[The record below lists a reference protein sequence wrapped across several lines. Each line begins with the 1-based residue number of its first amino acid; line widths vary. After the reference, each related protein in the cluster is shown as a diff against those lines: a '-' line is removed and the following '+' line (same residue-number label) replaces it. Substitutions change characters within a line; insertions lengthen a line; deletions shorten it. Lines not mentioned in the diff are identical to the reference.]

1 MSSKKSMLEVSVQEL
16 ICNYN
21 LIVPEI
27 QREYVWGFNNY
38 GILDIFFSDIKEGFK
53 NSKKDDNKPNAEIDT
68 LKTLIA
74 NATDATTIKSLTNV
88 LEGLIVKPTPLNIGF
103 LYSYRPDYY
112 VFNDRNEDL
121 YLIDGQQRFT
131 TLFLIL
137 YYLSIK
143 EKKQDDFI
151 ELFRFDEKTER
162 IAFDYRVRTLT
173 HNFFIDLISNTKTI
187 NDLLNIRSK
196 NWFLSNYDNDVTVQ
210 SIVGKQLNENSGVFQ
225 KLNHYFKNEKDLY
238 YEFVKTQIKFWHFKT
253 EETSQGEELYIT
265 MNSRGQQLADNETIR
280 AKLFDTKTVKSNPL
294 EWSEKWEIWQDF
306 FWKNRDKTI
315 TDISADEGFNEF
327 LRWVQIIKM
336 TELQE
341 IVVDDENEEAL
352 DKKEIISVI
361 KWEKGNK
368 LNIDYLNLTEIET
381 FFKALIYL
389 YETFPKELE
398 EIKSNYLT
406 YQNFNLL
413 ENKWLCPTDNNNS
426 ILQIDSFSFLPI
438 LNYCKERIEKEEII
452 EPIKLFRI
460 IRFFHNLRK
469 DTTVFKTASM
479 QTINALKLI
488 SKLNKGNDIIDILDL
503 KGISTSILNKEERK
517 KLQIIKDSNNRSR
530 IEDLFWRAEDIKQN
544 NGEIL
549 HLIEFNN
556 ADSNNQTSFNI
567 NDFEE
572 KLIVFEEF
580 IEKKHFIWGNL
591 IDTDIYYETWDR
603 ITYVKQWHKSN
614 GFLQLVFSKQMI
626 DNIGLKDFL
635 IAMQKSFIKSYNT
648 IEDIENEKSYKK
660 QIYIYYILQF
670 NSLIKN
676 APKWEWNTGWNT
688 GWNFGA
694 YQNYPNHKSL
704 FKDSFIFQMFD
715 KQFRENQSKIL
726 WIHKNISNKTSILE
740 KLICW
745 AKE

>member
-1 MSSKKSMLEVSVQEL
+1 MSTKKSMSEVSVQEL

-27 QREYVWGFNNY
+27 QREYVWGFNGY
-38 GILDIFFSDIKEGFK
+38 GILDTFFSDIKEGFK
-53 NSKKDDNKPNAEIDT
+53 NSKKDDTKPNTEIDT
-68 LKTLIA
+68 VKTLIA
-74 NATDATTIKSLTNV
+74 NATDPTIIKSLSIV
-88 LEGLIVKPTPLNIGF
+88 LEGLTAKPTPLNIGF

-143 EKKQDDFI
+143 ENKQEDFI
-151 ELFRFDEKTER
+151 ELFRFDEKIES

-173 HNFFIDLISNTKTI
+173 HNFFIDLISKTESI
-187 NDLLNIRSK
+187 EDLLEIRNK

-210 SIVGKQLNENSGVFQ
+210 SIVGKESNENSGVFH

-238 YEFVKTQIKFWHFKT
+238 YDFVKTQIKFWHFKT

-265 MNSRGQQLADNETIR
+265 MNSRGQQLADNETVR
-280 AKLFDTKTVKSNPL
+280 ARLFDTEIVKLNPL
-294 EWSEKWEIWQDF
+294 VWSEKWEIWQDF
-306 FWKNRDKTI
+306 FWKNRDKTN

-341 IVVDDENEEAL
+341 VVIDDENEEAL
-352 DKKEIISVI
+352 DKKDIINVI
-361 KWEKGNK
+361 KWGKGNK
-368 LNIDYLNLTEIET
+368 LNVDYLYLNEIEN
-381 FFKALIYL
+381 FFKALKYL
-389 YETFPKELE
+389 YESFPKELE
-398 EIKSNYLT
+398 NIKPNYLS

-413 ENKWLCPTDNNNS
+413 EKKWLCPTENNNS

-438 LNYCKERIEKEEII
+438 LYYCKERIEKEETI
-452 EPIKLFRI
+452 EPIKLFRL

-488 SKLNKGNDIIDILDL
+488 SKLNAGNDIIDILDL
-503 KGISTSILNKEERK
+503 NGISTSILNKEERK
-517 KLQIIKDSNNRSR
+517 KLQIIKDSNNRFR
-530 IEDLFWRAEDIKQN
+530 IEDLFWRAEDNRVN

-549 HLIEFNN
+549 HLIENIN
-556 ADSNNQTSFNI
+556 AGSNNQNIFNI
-567 NDFEE
+567 DDFEE
-572 KLIVFEEF
+572 QLIVFEEF
-580 IEKKHFIWGNL
+580 IEKEHFIWGNL
-591 IDTDIYYETWDR
+591 IDTDVYNETWDR
-603 ITYVKQWHKSN
+603 ITYVKQWHKSD
-614 GFLQLVFSKQMI
+614 GFLQLVFSKQML
-626 DNIGLKDFL
+626 DNMGLKDFL
-635 IAMQKSFIKSYNT
+635 IAMQKSFIKGYDT
-648 IEDIENEKSYKK
+648 IDDIVNETSFKK

-676 APKWEWNTGWNT
+676 AAKWEWHN
-688 GWNFGA
+688 GWNFGTF
-694 YQNYPNHKSL
+694 QNYPNHKSL
-704 FKDSFIFQMFD
+704 FKDSFIYQLFD
-715 KQFRENQSKIL
+715 VQFRENESKIL
-726 WIHKNISNKTSILE
+726 WVHKNISNKTVILE
-740 KLICW
+740 NLLKW
-745 AKE
+745 SKE